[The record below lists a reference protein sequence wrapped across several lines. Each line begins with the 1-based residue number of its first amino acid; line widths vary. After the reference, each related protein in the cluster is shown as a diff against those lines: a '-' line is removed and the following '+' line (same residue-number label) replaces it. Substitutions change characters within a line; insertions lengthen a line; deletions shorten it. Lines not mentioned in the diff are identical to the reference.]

1 MHKTHKILMVHF
13 QLEGNLSDSKV
24 VEVRENERSKIKHKE
39 EPWSL
44 EGQVVEG
51 GFFKT
56 QIKTLPPKSSWV
68 EGLSSIPAFVET

>member
-1 MHKTHKILMVHF
+1 MHKTHKILMAHF

-44 EGQVVEG
+44 EGQVVEVG
-51 GFFKT
+51 CI
-56 QIKTLPPKSSWV
+56 QTLPPKSSWV
-68 EGLSSIPAFVET
+68 EGLGSIPAFVET

>member
-44 EGQVVEG
+44 EGQVV
-51 GFFKT
+51 
-56 QIKTLPPKSSWV
+56 
-68 EGLSSIPAFVET
+68 